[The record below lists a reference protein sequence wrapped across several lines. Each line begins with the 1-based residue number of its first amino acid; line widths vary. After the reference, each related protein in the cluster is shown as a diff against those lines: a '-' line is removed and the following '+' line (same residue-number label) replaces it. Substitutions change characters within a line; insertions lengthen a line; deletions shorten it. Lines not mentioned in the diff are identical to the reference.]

1 MADTAA
7 SIARRPKGR
16 QRHGRSSRITDLTW
30 DFYKPLLCNLYQSYT
45 LAVVM
50 ALMKQKFDFT
60 PTKRQYGYRFEKW
73 GIRKYNSAEKQ
84 GLARNL
90 PELDKLINDPA
101 ISDFFN
107 TLSPDL
113 GISNYAPRPFL
124 GVSDAAGGNVGNV
137 ANTFSDVSATT
148 SPSTASDADASF
160 FDGDTAVEDPPSPPR
175 TPFSDISYPWG
186 TDDEVKKL
194 VADFCSAMSDDQN
207 ASDLYLDLFQVL
219 SMSPSPLYNAKS
231 LIVTSFARAA
241 QNPRDAKR
249 AQQTLSRYRDQI
261 RTRGY
266 DRPFLFS
273 MLDAN
278 LQESDET
285 LQSSATH
292 RQVCD
297 TIRKVLK
304 DDDTELGDIPHN
316 YSAIDLVTY
325 HFLSSALEVYEKTI
339 KTINGQLP
347 VLSAEALL
355 HTYVYRQPL
364 ADTIRIGGTSPLR
377 ICIDWCARQLK
388 LKHTVPAEVASIQ
401 CADTQRQWCDN
412 IHLFCTLWHSMLLQV
427 QNGTPPAWYGP
438 CESALGISPSEL
450 LVTVCWMIGSDADTD
465 SANDILKRAD
475 TVLDTMTRLSE
486 GRIWLKFLR
495 TFTWMNK
502 LVDTDD
508 GDKAFEATVL
518 QHCRRYIVAT
528 LNVDL
533 PFPAEPVADTSGCRY
548 LDEMESFSPSD
559 GGFGSFFNVFDP
571 MEV

>member
-1 MADTAA
+1 MTDTAA

-16 QRHGRSSRITDLTW
+16 QRPGRSSRITDLTW

-60 PTKRQYGYRFEKW
+60 PSKRQYGYRFEKW

-84 GLARNL
+84 GLTRNL
-90 PELDKLINDPA
+90 PELDKLINDPV

-113 GISNYAPRPFL
+113 ISPNHASGSFL
-124 GVSDAAGGNVGNV
+124 DVPDSAGGNFGNA
-137 ANTFSDVSATT
+137 ANAMSDISATT
-148 SPSTASDADASF
+148 SPSTDSDADASF

-175 TPFSDISYPWG
+175 TPNPGISYPWG
-186 TDDEVKKL
+186 PADEAKKL
-194 VADFCSAMSDDQN
+194 VADFFSAMSDDQN
-207 ASDLYLDLFQVL
+207 ASEMYSDLFQVL
-219 SMSPSPLYNAKS
+219 SMSSSPLYNAKN
-231 LIVTSFARAA
+231 LIVTSFARVA

-249 AQQTLSRYRDQI
+249 AQQLLSRYRDSI

-273 MLDAN
+273 MLDCN

-285 LQSSATH
+285 LQTSATH
-292 RQVCD
+292 RRVCD

-316 YSAIDLVTY
+316 FSAIDLVTY
-325 HFLSSALEVYEKTI
+325 HFLSSALEVYEKTLN
-339 KTINGQLP
+339 TNGQLP
-347 VLSAEALL
+347 ALSSEALL

-401 CADTQRQWCDN
+401 CTDAQRQWCDN

-427 QNGTPPAWYGP
+427 QNGTPPVWYGP
-438 CESALGISPSEL
+438 CESALGISPAEL
-450 LVTVCWMIGSDADTD
+450 LVTVCWMIGSEVETD
-465 SANDILKRAD
+465 STNDILKRAD

-508 GDKAFEATVL
+508 DDKAFEATVL

-533 PFPAEPVADTSGCRY
+533 PFPAKPVVDTPGCHY
-548 LDEMESFSPSD
+548 LDEMEPFSPSD
-559 GGFGSFFNVFDP
+559 SLNSFFVFDH
-571 MEV
+571 MEL